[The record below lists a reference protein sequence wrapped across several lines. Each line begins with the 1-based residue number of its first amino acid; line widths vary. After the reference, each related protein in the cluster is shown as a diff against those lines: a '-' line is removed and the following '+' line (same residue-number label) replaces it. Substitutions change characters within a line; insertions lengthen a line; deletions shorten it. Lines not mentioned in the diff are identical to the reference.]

1 MKASLLGPPQQASFE
16 LNTLELPSDS
26 PLGCL
31 ATTPVKRKKKQRAQP
46 EWGDVPLRLLRRAAV
61 ERKTGLS
68 RSSIYR
74 FMSDPGGD
82 FPSPVHL
89 STNVVA
95 WIESE
100 IDEWISRRITA
111 SRSGARK

>member
-1 MKASLLGPPQQASFE
+1 MKASLLGPPQQASFD
-16 LNTLELPSDS
+16 LKTLELPSGS
-26 PLGCL
+26 PLGCP
-31 ATTPVKRKKKQRAQP
+31 ATIPGKRKKKQRAQSD
-46 EWGDVPLRLLRRAAV
+46 WGNVPLRLLRRAAV

-74 FMSDPGGD
+74 LMSAPGGD

-100 IDEWISRRITA
+100 IDEWISRRVSA
-111 SRSGARK
+111 SRSGARQ